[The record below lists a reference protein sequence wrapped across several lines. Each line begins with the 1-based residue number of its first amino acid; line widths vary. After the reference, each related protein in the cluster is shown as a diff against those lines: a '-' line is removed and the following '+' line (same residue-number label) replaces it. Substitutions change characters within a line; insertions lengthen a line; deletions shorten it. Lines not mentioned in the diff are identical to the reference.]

1 MEEFGDASLGYD
13 KSVLINIVNTLRV
26 RVNIEADW
34 EGVGNRLRSITK
46 CF

>member
-1 MEEFGDASLGYD
+1 MLLWDIASFP
-13 KSVLINIVNTLRV
+13 INIVNTLRV